1 MWTTIAP
8 KGSGVWLS
16 KGFWHHR
23 WQCKSS
29 QRLASA
35 ARQGRERYS
44 NCSCAR
50 PLHAVVRSRRR
61 LEPANLARCARQSCA
76 SHPPSDAHT
85 SLRADIEQPL
95 TRRNLIKPTDL
106 FPKQAKDF
114 DLYLVQPF
122 NEVVQLAL
130 HGHADAMNPFE

>member
-1 MWTTIAP
+1 LIFKPFSPTP
-8 KGSGVWLS
+8 GSAEHQHYGDYLTAIPHQDWSPQFPHL
-16 KGFWHHR
+16 
-23 WQCKSS
+23 
-29 QRLASA
+29 
-35 ARQGRERYS
+35 
-44 NCSCAR
+44 
-50 PLHAVVRSRRR
+50 P
-61 LEPANLARCARQSCA
+61 NLI
-76 SHPPSDAHT
+76 T
-85 SLRADIEQPL
+85 DIEQPL

>member
-1 MWTTIAP
+1 MLPACRT
-8 KGSGVWLS
+8 GGE
-16 KGFWHHR
+16 GFAIPTFD
-23 WQCKSS
+23 
-29 QRLASA
+29 L
-35 ARQGRERYS
+35 
-44 NCSCAR
+44 
-50 PLHAVVRSRRR
+50 V
-61 LEPANLARCARQSCA
+61 
-76 SHPPSDAHT
+76 PSDVRGFMEELWEFQSTFHDCFART
-85 SLRADIEQPL
+85 DIEQPL

>member
-1 MWTTIAP
+1 VGVPIGTPHFVTGHCSVRDSQHRQAP
-8 KGSGVWLS
+8 LQYRLSRYIPPGPENRNSFVGS
-16 KGFWHHR
+16 
-23 WQCKSS
+23 
-29 QRLASA
+29 
-35 ARQGRERYS
+35 
-44 NCSCAR
+44 
-50 PLHAVVRSRRR
+50 
-61 LEPANLARCARQSCA
+61 
-76 SHPPSDAHT
+76 
-85 SLRADIEQPL
+85 DIEQPL

>member
-1 MWTTIAP
+1 MVVCA
-8 KGSGVWLS
+8 V
-16 KGFWHHR
+16 
-23 WQCKSS
+23 
-29 QRLASA
+29 
-35 ARQGRERYS
+35 RQGRRLRDNEDAFY
-44 NCSCAR
+44 
-50 PLHAVVRSRRR
+50 LHRSGEVDLVLR
-61 LEPANLARCARQSCA
+61 NLN
-76 SHPPSDAHT
+76 T
-85 SLRADIEQPL
+85 NTGADIEQPL